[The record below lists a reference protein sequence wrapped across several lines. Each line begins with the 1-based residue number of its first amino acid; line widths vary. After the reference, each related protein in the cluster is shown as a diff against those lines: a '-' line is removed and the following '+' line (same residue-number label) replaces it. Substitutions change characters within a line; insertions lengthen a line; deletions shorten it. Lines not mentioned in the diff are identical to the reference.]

1 MFSVASNYPKS
12 HLSAPSLFSD
22 TAQTVLV
29 GLLFSMVAGN
39 VPSGA
44 QRQIESYLV
53 AFRPDPEEIGAIDP
67 ITPSSD
73 AGELRRC
80 ANQTPGRVLSAQ
92 EQLDPSRFRAWIE
105 YDPNSLCDRQGLWA
119 K

>member
-1 MFSVASNYPKS
+1 MGDQVDEEAVFSEKRAHCLFSVASNYPKS

-53 AFRPDPEEIGAIDP
+53 AF
-67 ITPSSD
+67 
-73 AGELRRC
+73 
-80 ANQTPGRVLSAQ
+80 
-92 EQLDPSRFRAWIE
+92 
-105 YDPNSLCDRQGLWA
+105 
-119 K
+119 